1 MFSFI
6 KKKDEY
12 TNLTMMGGG
21 DGEPLFATIDV
32 TSYSCFNIIK
42 RTDRRDIILKSL
54 FWRFVDTG
62 GYIDSSE
69 VECLYEVYLLKK
81 RQREMR
87 RNAGFLIPEDM
98 RDMVVPKKVMYECLN
113 DR

>member
-62 GYIDSSE
+62 VI
-69 VECLYEVYLLKK
+69 
-81 RQREMR
+81 
-87 RNAGFLIPEDM
+87 LIPQRWSVYM
-98 RDMVVPKKVMYECLN
+98 RFTFLRKSREK
-113 DR
+113 